1 MKTTLRKSA
10 DPLGAR
16 ADLLVVAVGDP
27 PSPLPGP
34 ADGVDAALGGLIAR
48 SIEDGE
54 VKGTAGALAVF
65 HASDGL
71 AARRVAVVG
80 IGGGEVADW
89 REAGK
94 AAAGRAGSLRARKV
108 ALVPPPGA
116 GADVVGAFVEGFGAG
131 AYRFDRF
138 KTKEDESGAPVERL
152 AVHAPA
158 LRGADL
164 RRAERVVAAVAAARD
179 HANTPAS
186 HMTPS
191 VLADRARALADETP
205 GLSCEVL
212 ERPDLEALG
221 AGALLAVARGSEEP
235 PAMIVLRY
243 RPKRRGRGG
252 EVLGLVGKAV
262 TFDTGGISIK
272 PSSGMEEMKMDMA
285 GGAAVIEGT
294 ALVASLGLPV
304 EILAVVPATENM
316 PSGRAVKPGDVVTA
330 MSGKTIEVINTDA
343 EGRLILADG
352 LTYAAREGATR
363 LVDFATLT
371 GAIVVALG
379 EVYAGLFGSD
389 AEWTE
394 TVRAAG
400 EASGDLAWP
409 MPMHKGYAGLL
420 ESKVADL
427 ANAAS
432 KRQAGAVYA
441 AQFLREFTEEL
452 PWCHVDI
459 AGTGMVSGRGTGFGV
474 RMILAIAEALAD
486 GARG

>member
-285 GGAAVIEGT
+285 GGAAVMG
-294 ALVASLGLPV
+294 AM
-304 EILAVVPATENM
+304 LAVGKLKPKVAVTGLICSAENM
-316 PSGRAVKPGDVVTA
+316 PGGSALHPGDVIT
-330 MSGKTIEVINTDA
+330 MKGGKTVEIGNTDA
-343 EGRLILADG
+343 EGRLVMADG
-352 LTYAAREGATR
+352 IVHAVQGKADVV
-363 LVDFATLT
+363 VDIATLT
-371 GAIVVALG
+371 GAAMVALG
-379 EVYAGLFGSD
+379 ERIFAVMGNDQDEIDGMLESAERAGEKAWQLPLPDEYRKKIDSDIADLRNIGDRYGGAISAGLFLK
-389 AEWTE
+389 EF
-394 TVRAAG
+394 AG
-400 EASGDLAWP
+400 D
-409 MPMHKGYAGLL
+409 
-420 ESKVADL
+420 
-427 ANAAS
+427 
-432 KRQAGAVYA
+432 
-441 AQFLREFTEEL
+441 T
-452 PWCHVDI
+452 PWLHLDI
-459 AGTGMVSGRGTGFGV
+459 AGPARSLVDEFDTQKGASGAGV
-474 RMILAIAEALAD
+474 RTLVSWIESL
-486 GARG
+486 